1 MKLKKCF
8 SAVLAALS
16 VIAMYSCD
24 KVKNTESNPSLS
36 SETTETSDVSAT
48 TDTTAAT
55 EPMTTFTQA
64 AVSTQ
69 KISKKDFYGLYEA
82 EYAKL
87 SDGLR
92 VSFERDDYNGD
103 GYVTGFRNGS
113 TVTFGINAVS
123 AQHYDL
129 SFCIAS
135 AAVTDCGIKLNGND
149 LTSFKTQEGGAFTY
163 ITIYGVFLEKGDS
176 DVELSVSGEN
186 VDLDYLKVAES
197 EVHSEKNSKPSASPV
212 VKKADENVKKLKKF
226 LADNYGKYTI
236 TGQNVADADNKEI
249 ELVYQTTGKYP
260 VIRFSAIKPSQETA
274 DVDAIAAWDEK
285 GGISFVSW
293 YWVAPPKKSSTVAA
307 ETDFSLAEAVTD
319 EKIAELSQDKIKSLV
334 KKKKISEQCS
344 LLISDID
351 AMAEKLKILSDKG
364 IAIMWR
370 PLPLGGRDAYW
381 WGADGTDAYKWL
393 WDLLYKRMTEYH
405 KLNNLLWVWNGQS
418 EESLVDKNTFDIASA
433 GYFKVDAKDYGDCF
447 SEPFAALQKYVG
459 KDKILA
465 LSDCGC
471 VPDMDISFRDN
482 AVWSFFG
489 LANGDHI
496 IDAKGNL
503 SERYISKDA
512 LIKVYNS
519 EGTLTLDEYT
529 ELTKN

>member
-1 MKLKKCF
+1 MEMKLKKCF

-197 EVHSEKNSKPSASPV
+197 EVHSEKNSKIDNIFYSINHRLDISIHLFPYFCYATVIVLIFVTYYSV
-212 VKKADENVKKLKKF
+212 DDEPRLM
-226 LADNYGKYTI
+226 
-236 TGQNVADADNKEI
+236 
-249 ELVYQTTGKYP
+249 
-260 VIRFSAIKPSQETA
+260 
-274 DVDAIAAWDEK
+274 IA
-285 GGISFVSW
+285 F
-293 YWVAPPKKSSTVAA
+293 
-307 ETDFSLAEAVTD
+307 
-319 EKIAELSQDKIKSLV
+319 
-334 KKKKISEQCS
+334 ISEQ
-344 LLISDID
+344 
-351 AMAEKLKILSDKG
+351 M
-364 IAIMWR
+364 
-370 PLPLGGRDAYW
+370 
-381 WGADGTDAYKWL
+381 
-393 WDLLYKRMTEYH
+393 
-405 KLNNLLWVWNGQS
+405 
-418 EESLVDKNTFDIASA
+418 F
-433 GYFKVDAKDYGDCF
+433 
-447 SEPFAALQKYVG
+447 
-459 KDKILA
+459 
-465 LSDCGC
+465 
-471 VPDMDISFRDN
+471 
-482 AVWSFFG
+482 
-489 LANGDHI
+489 
-496 IDAKGNL
+496 
-503 SERYISKDA
+503 
-512 LIKVYNS
+512 
-519 EGTLTLDEYT
+519 
-529 ELTKN
+529 